1 MPSHCRELSF
11 CECSC
16 VFKCPSC
23 VCPPAG
29 RMRYSRYSSAS
40 QACNPHTPCQYL
52 LHQRQCLPGRHLT
65 KHPPTHP
72 PTLHPPTS
80 PTNQTQ
86 RWCVSFCFL
95 SPTCHV
101 AQPLL
106 AVVSLKL
113 ALSGCGVQ
121 LQREEHTRM
130 CLDVIPNQWPRRPTA
145 GRRSG
150 KIHVFHVFERR
161 LRWHA
166 CSSVQRAQGSK
177 HRCECPADRPAWG
190 TLSRN
195 KHEEQGASSS
205 AQQAQQGRRQQRGLC
220 PLRTEI
226 QTAAQYH
233 HKSVH
238 SS

>member
-72 PTLHPPTS
+72 S
-80 PTNQTQ
+80 PTNFTHQPNATML
-86 RWCVSFCFL
+86 CFL
-95 SPTCHV
+95 LFSFSYLPRCSASPGRS
-101 AQPLL
+101 QPQT
-106 AVVSLKL
+106 
-113 ALSGCGVQ
+113 G
-121 LQREEHTRM
+121 
-130 CLDVIPNQWPRRPTA
+130 PQWLRRPTA
-145 GRRSG
+145 EGRGHTHVSLCYSKSVAAASDCRRRSG
-150 KIHVFHVFERR
+150 KKHVFRVFERR

-166 CSSVQRAQGSK
+166 CSSVQRARGSK

-238 SS
+238 AS